1 MLARPKLQDRAQD
14 QKGTSCRGA
23 VVVVPVHD
31 ERKNLETFLPA
42 LLRLGL
48 SVLVVE
54 DASTD
59 DSGEYLDQL
68 ARGEPRL
75 SVVHRPALLGL
86 GTAYVDGFRRALA
99 RGFDRVV
106 EMDADLSH
114 DPAEVPRLLAALDR
128 ADLVV
133 GSRYV
138 PGGSTPG
145 WPFRRRV
152 LSKFGGLY
160 TRLWTGLPNTDPTS
174 GFRAFRASTLGALDL
189 PSIQS
194 RGFAFQVE
202 VLVRAAAAG
211 LRIAEVPITFRER
224 VHGRS
229 KLSPWIVLEALRTVP
244 RLREVGSRRAGRV
257 ATNWTPVST
266 PGSTRSAGARRRRD
280 PCASWP

>member
-1 MLARPKLQDRAQD
+1 MLTKTKADRRAQEERRVASP
-14 QKGTSCRGA
+14 GT

-31 ERKNLETFLPA
+31 ERENLEALVPS
-42 LLRLGL
+42 LLRLEL
-48 SVLVVE
+48 SMLFVE

-59 DSGEYLDQL
+59 ESGEYLDRL
-68 ARGEPRL
+68 ASCEPRL
-75 SVVHRPALLGL
+75 SVLHRPALLGL
-86 GTAYVDGFRRALA
+86 GTAYVEGFRRAVE
-99 RGFDRVV
+99 RGFERVV

-114 DPAEVPRLLAALDR
+114 DPAEIPRLLAALDR

-138 PGGSTPG
+138 GGGSTPG
-145 WPFRRRV
+145 WPLRRRL
-152 LSKFGGLY
+152 LSRFGGLY
-160 TRLWTGLPNTDPTS
+160 TRLWTGIPINDPTS
-174 GFRAFRASTLGALDL
+174 GFRAFRASTLAALDL

-202 VLVRAAAAG
+202 VLVRAHAAG

-244 RLREVGSRRAGRV
+244 RLRRVEIPRGRGFEPD
-257 ATNWTPVST
+257 WTPVST
-266 PGSTRSAGARRRRD
+266 PPVEALGGRRAR
-280 PCASWP
+280 A

>member
-1 MLARPKLQDRAQD
+1 M
-14 QKGTSCRGA
+14 
-23 VVVVPVHD
+23 VVVPVHD
-31 ERKNLETFLPA
+31 ERENLEALLPA
-42 LLRLGL
+42 LLRLDL

-59 DSGEYLDQL
+59 GSTEFLDRL
-68 ARGEPRL
+68 AACEPRL
-75 SVVHRPALLGL
+75 AVLHRPTLLGL
-86 GTAYVDGFRRALA
+86 GTAYVEGFGRALA
-99 RGFDRVV
+99 RGFERVV

-114 DPAEVPRLLAALDR
+114 DPFEAPRLLAALDR

-138 PGGSTPG
+138 AGGSTPG
-145 WPFRRRV
+145 WPLRRRL

-160 TRLWTGLPNTDPTS
+160 TRLWTGLPITDPTS
-174 GFRAFRASTLGALDL
+174 GFRAFRASTLAALDL

-202 VLVRAAAAG
+202 VLVRTHAAG

-229 KLSPWIVLEALRTVP
+229 KLSPWIVLEALRTGP
-244 RLREVGSRRAGRV
+244 RLRGARRSRARDLEPD
-257 ATNWTPVST
+257 WTPV
-266 PGSTRSAGARRRRD
+266 PIPRVEALEGRPAKV
-280 PCASWP
+280 

>member
-1 MLARPKLQDRAQD
+1 
-14 QKGTSCRGA
+14 

-31 ERKNLETFLPA
+31 ERENLETLLPE
-42 LLRLGL
+42 LLRLKL

-54 DASTD
+54 DASSD
-59 DSGEYLDQL
+59 GSGEYLDRL
-68 ARGEPRL
+68 ATQTPRV
-75 SVVHRPALLGL
+75 SVMHRPSLLGL
-86 GTAYVDGFRRALA
+86 GTAYVEGFRRALA
-99 RGFDRVV
+99 RGFERVV

-114 DPAEVPRLLAALDR
+114 DPAELPRLLAALDR

-145 WPFRRRV
+145 WSLRRQL

-160 TRLWTGLPNTDPTS
+160 TRLWTRLPITDPTS
-174 GFRAFRASTLGALDL
+174 GFRAFRASTLAALDL
-189 PSIQS
+189 TSIQS

-211 LRIAEVPITFRER
+211 FRIAEVPITFRER
-224 VHGRS
+224 VHGHS

-244 RLREVGSRRAGRV
+244 RLRRLGRV
-257 ATNWTPVST
+257 DSRERGARWTPCPPPRVDALGGR
-266 PGSTRSAGARRRRD
+266 PAKA
-280 PCASWP
+280 

>member
-1 MLARPKLQDRAQD
+1 MPTRTTLDRRAQEE
-14 QKGTSCRGA
+14 RGIA
-23 VVVVPVHD
+23 PRSTVVVVPVHD
-31 ERKNLETFLPA
+31 ERENLETLVPA
-42 LLRLGL
+42 LFRLEL

-54 DASTD
+54 DASCD
-59 DSGEYLDQL
+59 GSADYLDRL
-68 ARGEPRL
+68 AARESRL
-75 SVVHRPALLGL
+75 SIIHRPTLLGL
-86 GTAYVDGFRRALA
+86 GTAYVEGFRRALA
-99 RGFDRVV
+99 RGFERVV

-114 DPAEVPRLLAALDR
+114 DPAEIPGLLATLDR

-133 GSRYV
+133 GSRYA
-138 PGGSTPG
+138 PGGSTPE
-145 WPFRRRV
+145 WPLRRIL

-160 TRLWTGLPNTDPTS
+160 ARLWTGLPITDPTS
-174 GFRAFRASTLGALDL
+174 GFRAFRASTLAALDL

-244 RLREVGSRRAGRV
+244 RLRRLARPHARPSEPD
-257 ATNWTPVST
+257 WTPVST
-266 PGSTRSAGARRRRD
+266 PRVGALGRR
-280 PCASWP
+280 PAKA

>member
-1 MLARPKLQDRAQD
+1 MLTTTTPDRRAQE
-14 QKGTSCRGA
+14 GRGVA
-23 VVVVPVHD
+23 SRSTVVVVPVHD
-31 ERKNLETFLPA
+31 ERKNLETLLPT
-42 LLRLGL
+42 LLGLDL

-59 DSGEYLDQL
+59 GSADYLDRL
-68 ARGEPRL
+68 AGCEPRL
-75 SVVHRPALLGL
+75 SVFHRPALLGL
-86 GTAYVDGFRRALA
+86 GTAYVEGFRRALA

-114 DPAEVPRLLAALDR
+114 DPAEIPRLLAALDR
-128 ADLVV
+128 ADFVV

-145 WPFRRRV
+145 WSVRRRL

-160 TRLWTGLPNTDPTS
+160 TRLWTGLPITDPTS
-174 GFRAFRASTLGALDL
+174 GFRAFRASTLAALDL

-202 VLVRAAAAG
+202 VLLRAAATG

-244 RLREVGSRRAGRV
+244 RLRRLARPHVRPSEPD
-257 ATNWTPVST
+257 WTPVST
-266 PGSTRSAGARRRRD
+266 PRVGALGGR
-280 PCASWP
+280 AAKG